1 MPHAAWSD
9 DPAIDRQFASLIA
22 RTQPG
27 ELFSVLV
34 MIRGEIPRAPDGVA
48 LESLQASIARAQSLF
63 IVRFREMIGDREF
76 EKLPAPR
83 PIQGSNVVGLS
94 VLGAHLP
101 MLQALPDVRSIEPNV
116 TVRL

>member
-1 MPHAAWSD
+1 
-9 DPAIDRQFASLIA
+9 
-22 RTQPG
+22 
-27 ELFSVLV
+27 

-76 EKLPAPR
+76 EKLPVPR

-116 TVRL
+116 TVRP